1 MQRQELK
8 TLTQELRQLALQANA
23 TADAL
28 ERMERFENAEIKWT
42 LSVEEAAVVL
52 DVNVN
57 TVYEY
62 CRQGMIPN
70 RRLGKRVVIPRP
82 ALLKWLDEPDAALEE
97 RKAI

>member
-1 MQRQELK
+1 
-8 TLTQELRQLALQANA
+8 
-23 TADAL
+23 
-28 ERMERFENAEIKWT
+28 MERFENTEIKWT

-82 ALLKWLDEPDAALEE
+82 ALLKWLDESAANLREK
-97 RKAI
+97 RAI

>member
-8 TLTQELRQLALQANA
+8 ALTQELRQLALQANA

-28 ERMERFENAEIKWT
+28 ERMERFENTEIKWT

-57 TVYEY
+57 TVL
-62 CRQGMIPN
+62 RILPTRHDPQPPPGQARGHPQA
-70 RRLGKRVVIPRP
+70 G
-82 ALLKWLDEPDAALEE
+82 AAQM
-97 RKAI
+97 AG